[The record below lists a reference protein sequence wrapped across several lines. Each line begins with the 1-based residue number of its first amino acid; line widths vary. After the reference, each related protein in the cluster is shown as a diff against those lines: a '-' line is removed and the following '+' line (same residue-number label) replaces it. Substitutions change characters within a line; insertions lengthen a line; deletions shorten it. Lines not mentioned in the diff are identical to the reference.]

1 MRALAIAA
9 FLIGLGS
16 FAAYRLG
23 AAKRRQLD
31 RQLGR
36 A

>member
-1 MRALAIAA
+1 MRTLMITA
-9 FLIGLGS
+9 FLLGIGS

-31 RQLGR
+31 RQLGH

>member
-1 MRALAIAA
+1 MRALMFTA
-9 FLIGLGS
+9 FLLGLGS

-23 AAKRRQLD
+23 VAKQRQLD
-31 RQLGR
+31 RQLTR

>member
-1 MRALAIAA
+1 MRALMITA
-9 FLIGLGS
+9 FLLGLGS

-23 AAKRRQLD
+23 VAKRRQLD
-31 RQLGR
+31 RQLTR